1 MEAQALSVQPQG
13 QIQRRSQLQRMSQ
26 LQRRLHFQGLIL
38 LLQRYKLLLQSGGV
52 ASWTLAATEA
62 PPTIPRPNRVAQ
74 VLLPPCLRLE
84 PQNFPNG
91 FSLSL
96 SPWPRTPP
104 EWRAAIVV
112 LSGGRPANQPQRVVV
127 GDFAAARGRAPQV
140 LEELV
145 VAVRLRAG
153 AGANAWRC
161 QSAIP
166 LRSQIDLGTISL
178 RTGLGPRS
186 FLLSHL
192 SLSLSLAP
200 SSCC

>member
-1 MEAQALSVQPQG
+1 MEAQALSVQPRG

-96 SPWPRTPP
+96 SVASHSSRM
-104 EWRAAIVV
+104 ESCYR
-112 LSGGRPANQPQRVVV
+112 RVVRRS
-127 GDFAAARGRAPQV
+127 ASQSAPARRRGRLCCCA
-140 LEELV
+140 
-145 VAVRLRAG
+145 RACATSPG
-153 AGANAWRC
+153 GTRRRCPPPRWRW
-161 QSAIP
+161 
-166 LRSQIDLGTISL
+166 R
-178 RTGLGPRS
+178 
-186 FLLSHL
+186 
-192 SLSLSLAP
+192 
-200 SSCC
+200 